1 MRFLITPTISARTEV
16 FKKKRENESRWII
29 WTLPRAIFIYI
40 MEVLILDPWEFY
52 SNRFV
57 LAVARFVSRL
67 PHINDSWNVV
77 AFNKMIFVISPTS

>member
-1 MRFLITPTISARTEV
+1 MDNTDTATCYFH
-16 FKKKRENESRWII
+16 
-29 WTLPRAIFIYI
+29 IYP
-40 MEVLILDPWEFY
+40 EVLILDPWEFY